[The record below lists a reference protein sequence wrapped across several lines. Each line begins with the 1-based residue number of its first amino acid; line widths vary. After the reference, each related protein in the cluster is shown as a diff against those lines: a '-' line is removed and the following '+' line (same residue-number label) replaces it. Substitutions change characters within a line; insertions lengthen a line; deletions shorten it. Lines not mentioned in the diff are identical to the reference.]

1 MLSGLSSIVRDYMLA
16 CFKMRATCLSPQ
28 RNKADLFNHAFRI
41 CPVERNFKSTFSS
54 YIKTSTSNFQSKLRQ
69 TENFSIYR
77 RHKLLAM
84 SNSSPICLEW
94 ICIVIRPHVGDG

>member
-1 MLSGLSSIVRDYMLA
+1 MQIYLITISESVPSNEISSRPSVAI
-16 CFKMRATCLSPQ
+16 FKTHDMS
-28 RNKADLFNHAFRI
+28 I
-41 CPVERNFKSTFSS
+41 
-54 YIKTSTSNFQSKLRQ
+54 RQ

-84 SNSSPICLEW
+84 SSSSPICLEW